1 VVSTCPTPTA
11 ASQFTLTTLGARAE
25 LHSTLDQIPDAG
37 QLDVEP
43 EG

>member
-1 VVSTCPTPTA
+1 LLDTYSGVPDAITLA
-11 ASQFTLTTLGARAE
+11 ALGSRAE

-37 QLDVEP
+37 HLDVEL